1 MGEPGLVEAG
11 GGPPEAEVVLNVEDD
26 EGVEGEEEVVVEVA
40 GVEKEV
46 RNTGG
51 VLTNSHTLRLVWVIY
66 LGPPKQ
72 FNV

>member
-1 MGEPGLVEAG
+1 MVEAG
-11 GGPPEAEVVLNVEDD
+11 GGPPEAEDVQNVEDD

-51 VLTNSHTLRLVWVIY
+51 VLTNSHTLRLV
-66 LGPPKQ
+66 
-72 FNV
+72 